1 MNEYE
6 KMRKGL
12 LYNGAKE
19 SVVKKHFAGLKN
31 CDKFNRIPVKCVKR
45 KQRSLEKLIP
55 SAVGKNMTVFAPFH
69 CEYGENI
76 LVGKDLFVNY
86 NSTFLDISPITIGDG
101 VMIGAGVILAT
112 PMHPLV
118 ADERII
124 KDYPDGRYNLESSKP
139 IIIENDV
146 WICSGAVVCG
156 GVTVGRGS
164 VIAAGA
170 VVNRD
175 VPPDTLVGGVPAKV
189 IRKITD
195 ADRMNVWELYNRNK

>member
-1 MNEYE
+1 
-6 KMRKGL
+6 
-12 LYNGAKE
+12 
-19 SVVKKHFAGLKN
+19 
-31 CDKFNRIPVKCVKR
+31 
-45 KQRSLEKLIP
+45 
-55 SAVGKNMTVFAPFH
+55 
-69 CEYGENI
+69 
-76 LVGKDLFVNY
+76 
-86 NSTFLDISPITIGDG
+86 
-101 VMIGAGVILAT
+101 
-112 PMHPLV
+112 MHPLV

-124 KDYPDGRYNLESSKP
+124 KDYPDGRYNLEYSKP